1 MAKMKTKNPN
11 PVDVS
16 QSVADGMAYTAGSGI
31 VGQTIE
37 NVAGD
42 VLDVAVSATGSVA
55 GVTAGAA
62 TSVVAGILE
71 KVTGDKDAGNAVR
84 VGVPAGMGVGGLGLA
99 AMASGALVGTLAAP
113 IVVGAALV
121 AGAAAGLFF
130 YRLKKNKKTIQSELN
145 KHGLEPVGE
154 ALANGLES
162 LPNYALDKLKEAED
176 KSHLKATI
184 KDKQT
189 KEGENQLNKLMEHQA
204 VRA

>member
-1 MAKMKTKNPN
+1 MSKKIDTLKK
-11 PVDVS
+11 VS
-16 QSVADGMAYTAGSGI
+16 KPISDGVAYATAAGMAGQAVDNITNGAVEAIANVSG
-31 VGQTIE
+31 
-37 NVAGD
+37 
-42 VLDVAVSATGSVA
+42 ATG
-55 GVTAGAA
+55 GVGVGAV
-62 TSVVAGILE
+62 TSVVASLVE
-71 KVTGDKDAGNAVR
+71 KVSKDEDAGDAVR
-84 VGVPAGMGVGGLGLA
+84 VGVPVGMVVGGLGLA

-121 AGAAAGLFF
+121 AGPVAGLFF

-154 ALANGLES
+154 ALANGSES
-162 LPNYALDKLKEAED
+162 LPNYALDKLREAED

>member
-1 MAKMKTKNPN
+1 MTEIKTKNPT

-16 QSVADGMAYTAGSGI
+16 QSVAGGMAYTPGSGI
-31 VGQTIE
+31 VGQAIE
-37 NVAGD
+37 NVAGI
-42 VLDVAVSATGSVA
+42 V
-55 GVTAGAA
+55 
-62 TSVVAGILE
+62 E

-84 VGVPAGMGVGGLGLA
+84 VAVPAGMGVGGLGLA

-145 KHGLEPVGE
+145 KYGLEPVGE
-154 ALANGLES
+154 ALANGSES